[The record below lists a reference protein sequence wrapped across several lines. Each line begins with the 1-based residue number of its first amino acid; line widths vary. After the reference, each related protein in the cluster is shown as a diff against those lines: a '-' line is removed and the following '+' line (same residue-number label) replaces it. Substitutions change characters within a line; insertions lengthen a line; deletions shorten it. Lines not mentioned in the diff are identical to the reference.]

1 MAGYHIIGGDGE
13 TYGPYPTEKIRELIN
28 ENRLEP
34 DSKIRV
40 EGGPWMTV
48 DDLSEFTPVT
58 NQPTPPP
65 INPPSIGG
73 TGYPVQPYGQHTQP
87 NRSGPPNNQL
97 AVTGMVLGIA
107 SFVLSCCCSQVPLL
121 GVIAILISFLT
132 PIAGLICSII
142 ARSQIRKSNGTQGGE
157 GMALAGIII
166 SSVYLLLI
174 LAILGLVLAGVV
186 AASQFGRP

>member
-1 MAGYHIIGGDGE
+1 MEKHHIIGGDGE
-13 TYGPYPTEKIRELIN
+13 EYGPYSTEKIRELIS

-40 EGGPWMTV
+40 EGGPWTTV
-48 DDLSEFTPVT
+48 GDLSKFTPVT
-58 NQPTPPP
+58 TSPPAPP

-73 TGYPVQPYGQHTQP
+73 TEYPVQPYSSSTDLPQ
-87 NRSGPPNNQL
+87 SGPPNNQL
-97 AVTGMVLGIA
+97 AVTGMVLGVA

-121 GVIAILISFLT
+121 GIIALLISCLT

-142 ARSQIRKSNGTQGGE
+142 ARSQIKKSNGTQGGE

>member
-1 MAGYHIIGGDGE
+1 MANYHIIGGDGE
-13 TYGPYPTEKIRELIN
+13 EYGPYSTEKIRKLIG
-28 ENRLEP
+28 ESRLEP
-34 DSKIRV
+34 NSKIRP
-40 EGGPWMTV
+40 EGGQWTTV
-48 DDLSEFTPVT
+48 VELSEFTSIT

-65 INPPSIGG
+65 LDPATTKGG
-73 TGYPVQPYGQHTQP
+73 GYPVQPYSRYGDSPQ
-87 NRSGPPNNQL
+87 SGPPNNQL
-97 AVTGMVLGIA
+97 AVTGMVLGIS

-121 GVIAILISFLT
+121 GLIAILISFLT

-142 ARSQIRKSNGTQGGE
+142 ARSQIKKSNGTQGGE

-174 LAILGLVLAGVV
+174 LAIIGLVVAGVV

>member
-1 MAGYHIIGGDGE
+1 MANYHIIGGDGAE
-13 TYGPYPTEKIRELIN
+13 YGPYPAEKIRELIS

-40 EGGPWMTV
+40 KGGPWTTV
-48 DDLSEFTPVT
+48 GDLSEFSPVT
-58 NQPTPPP
+58 DQPNLPP
-65 INPPSIGG
+65 INPPSVGG
-73 TGYPVQPYGQHTQP
+73 TEYPAQPYSSSTNLPQ
-87 NRSGPPNNQL
+87 SGPPNNQL

-121 GVIAILISFLT
+121 GIIAILISFLT

-142 ARSQIRKSNGTQGGE
+142 ARSQIKKSNGTQGGE
-157 GMALAGIII
+157 GIAMAGIII

-174 LAILGLVLAGVV
+174 IVIIALVVAGVV

>member
-1 MAGYHIIGGDGE
+1 M
-13 TYGPYPTEKIRELIN
+13 
-28 ENRLEP
+28 
-34 DSKIRV
+34 
-40 EGGPWMTV
+40 
-48 DDLSEFTPVT
+48 
-58 NQPTPPP
+58 
-65 INPPSIGG
+65 
-73 TGYPVQPYGQHTQP
+73 
-87 NRSGPPNNQL
+87 
-97 AVTGMVLGIA
+97 
-107 SFVLSCCCSQVPLL
+107 
-121 GVIAILISFLT
+121 AILISFLT

>member
-1 MAGYHIIGGDGE
+1 MANYHIIGGDGE
-13 TYGPYPTEKIRELIN
+13 TYGPYLTEKIRELIS

-40 EGGPWMTV
+40 EGGPWTTV
-48 DDLSEFTPVT
+48 DDLSEFSPVT
-58 NQPTPPP
+58 NQPNLPP

-73 TGYPVQPYGQHTQP
+73 TEYPVQPYGQYTQP

-107 SFVLSCCCSQVPLL
+107 SFVLSCCCSQVPIL

>member
-13 TYGPYPTEKIRELIN
+13 TYGPYPAEKIRELIN

-40 EGGPWMTV
+40 EGGPWTTV
-48 DDLSEFTPVT
+48 GDLSEFTPVT
-58 NQPTPPP
+58 NQPAPPP
-65 INPPSIGG
+65 INPPSIGS
-73 TGYPVQPYGQHTQP
+73 TGYPVQPYSSSTNLPQ
-87 NRSGPPNNQL
+87 SGPPNNQL

-121 GVIAILISFLT
+121 GVIALLISFLT

-142 ARSQIRKSNGTQGGE
+142 ARSQIKKSNGTQGGE
-157 GMALAGIII
+157 GIAMAGIII

-174 LAILGLVLAGVV
+174 IVIIVLVVAGVV

>member
-1 MAGYHIIGGDGE
+1 
-13 TYGPYPTEKIRELIN
+13 
-28 ENRLEP
+28 
-34 DSKIRV
+34 
-40 EGGPWMTV
+40 
-48 DDLSEFTPVT
+48 
-58 NQPTPPP
+58 
-65 INPPSIGG
+65 
-73 TGYPVQPYGQHTQP
+73 
-87 NRSGPPNNQL
+87 
-97 AVTGMVLGIA
+97 MVLGIA

-121 GVIAILISFLT
+121 GLVGILLSFLT

-157 GMALAGIII
+157 GIAMAGIII

>member
-1 MAGYHIIGGDGE
+1 MANYHIIGGDGE
-13 TYGPYPTEKIRELIN
+13 EYGPYPAEKIRELIN
-28 ENRLEP
+28 ENRLEH
-34 DSKIRV
+34 DSKIRT
-40 EGGPWMTV
+40 EGEPWTTV
-48 DDLSEFTPVT
+48 GNLSEFSPVT
-58 NQPTPPP
+58 NPPAVPP
-65 INPPSIGG
+65 INPPSIGN
-73 TGYPVQPYGQHTQP
+73 TEYPVQPYSSSAGLP
-87 NRSGPPNNQL
+87 RSGPPNNQL

-107 SFVLSCCCSQVPLL
+107 SFVLSCCCSQVPILGLIGILL
-121 GVIAILISFLT
+121 SFLT

-157 GMALAGIII
+157 GIAMAGIII

>member
-1 MAGYHIIGGDGE
+1 MADYHIIGGDGE
-13 TYGPYPTEKIRELIN
+13 EYGPYPTEKIRELIN

-40 EGGPWMTV
+40 EGGPWTTV
-48 DDLSEFTPVT
+48 GDLSEFTPVT
-58 NQPTPPP
+58 NQPAPPP

-73 TGYPVQPYGQHTQP
+73 TGYPVQPYGQYTQP

>member
-1 MAGYHIIGGDGE
+1 MADYHIIGGDGE
-13 TYGPYPTEKIRELIN
+13 TYGPYPTEKIRELIS

-40 EGGPWMTV
+40 EGGPWTTV
-48 DDLSEFTPVT
+48 DDLSEFSPVT
-58 NQPTPPP
+58 NQPNLPP
-65 INPPSIGG
+65 INPPSIEG
-73 TGYPVQPYGQHTQP
+73 TEYPVQPYGQYTQP

-107 SFVLSCCCSQVPLL
+107 SFVLSCCCSQVPIL